1 MENQSKPMTDLIQWR
16 AVDIVNALKAEK
28 LTPHDLLDALEARIG
43 AVDPQVNALPILCF
57 DRARREAD
65 RLMKLP
71 VAERGILCGLPVP
84 IKDLDDVKGVR
95 TSFGSVPFA
104 DNVATENCYMVDR
117 LEREGAIVYAKSNTP
132 EFGAG
137 GNTFNDV
144 HGVTRNPHNLDMSA
158 AGSSGGAAAALASGT
173 AWLAQGSDNAGSL
186 RSPASFCGI
195 VGFRPTPGL
204 VVRGPSAHPYQ
215 TLLSNGPMARNIEDT
230 ALFLDA
236 MAGQDMRDPLSLPPS
251 NTSYLTAAQSR
262 KKPVKVAFSADLG
275 ITPVDPEIAEIC
287 HRAALR
293 FQDMGVT
300 IEEAAPDFSG
310 VHECYQTIRAHEF
323 SLSMNGMS
331 DENMAK
337 LKPELA
343 DNLEIGRRQSF
354 DDIAKAT
361 QTRGLIRNRV
371 LKFFETYDLLLV
383 PTTIVGPYPIEQR
396 FVAACNG
403 HAFKTYID
411 WLAIAYA
418 ITLVSLPALSL
429 PCGFTC
435 AGLPVGLQMVGRPR
449 GEHALLASALILE
462 DALGLDLRPIKPKP
476 ERKPHDE
483 IHRQ

>member
-1 MENQSKPMTDLIQWR
+1 MTELTQSR
-16 AVDIVNALKAEK
+16 ATDIVKALKTEK
-28 LTPHDLLDALEARIG
+28 VSPHDLLDALEARIG
-43 AVDPQVNALPILCF
+43 KVDTQVNALPILCF

-65 RLMKLP
+65 RIMKRP
-71 VAERGILCGLPVP
+71 VNERGLLCGMPVP

-104 DNVATENCYMVDR
+104 DYVAPENCYMVDR
-117 LEREGAIVYAKSNTP
+117 LESEGAIVYAKSNTP

-215 TLLSNGPMARNIEDT
+215 TLLSNGPMARNVEDV

-236 MAGQDMRDPLSLPPS
+236 MAGQDMRDPLSLPPA

-262 KKPVKVAFSADLG
+262 TKPVKVAFSADLG
-275 ITPVDPEIAEIC
+275 ITPVDPEIAGIC
-287 HRAALR
+287 QRAAQQFTEL
-293 FQDMGVT
+293 GIAV
-300 IEEAAPDFSG
+300 EEASPDFTG
-310 VHECYQTIRAHEF
+310 VHECYHTLRAHEF
-323 SLSMNGMS
+323 SLSMNDMS
-331 DENMAK
+331 DDIMAQ

-343 DNLEIGRRQSF
+343 ENLEKGRGQNF
-354 DDIAKAT
+354 ADIAKASK
-361 QTRGLIRNRV
+361 TRGVIRNRV
-371 LKFFETYDLLLV
+371 LEFFETYDLLLV
-383 PTTIVGPYPIEQR
+383 PTTIVGPYPVEQR
-396 FVAACNG
+396 FVTSCNG
-403 HAFKTYID
+403 QDFKTYID

-429 PCGFTC
+429 PCGFTR
-435 AGLPVGLQMVGRPR
+435 AGMPVGLQMVGRPR
-449 GEHALLASALILE
+449 GEHALLASALVLE
-462 DALGLDLRPIKPKP
+462 EALDLDLRPIVPNITK
-476 ERKPHDE
+476 E
-483 IHRQ
+483 IPA